1 MDIKQETS
9 KRLRAAREATKLTM
23 ADVCARIPGLTV
35 SRLGNWEQG
44 TRTMPNDFAKKLAKV
59 YEVSAAWLVCLED
72 EKQGDQQKGRLLEI
86 YDQLDA
92 RGRGHLLR
100 VAESEQE
107 YVTKDEPGRQAEK

>member
-1 MDIKQETS
+1 MDTKKETS
-9 KRLRAAREATKLTM
+9 NRLRAARDAINLTM

-59 YEVSAAWLVCLED
+59 YGVSAAWLACLED

-100 VAESEQE
+100 VAESEQDYIANE
-107 YVTKDEPGRQAEK
+107 EQGRQAAK